1 MVLFFLRSVRST
13 LIIATAIPVSL
24 LGAVAVMYFFGYT
37 FNSVTM
43 LALLLLIGVVVDDAI
58 VVLENIFR
66 HREHLDP
73 DPISAA
79 MNGSREVTFAVI
91 AATLSLVSIF
101 APVIFI
107 GGIIGQFFKSFAV
120 VVTFG
125 VLVSLVRLAHAHA
138 DAVLALPAR
147 AQARRPRASRARP
160 VLRRA
165 GERCIDGCSTARCGT
180 AGRCSPRRRWCRA
193 SSVYFFNNIGKEL
206 APEQDEGRFLITM
219 RTPLGSSIDYTET
232 RLRQVEEIVKQLPGD
247 RDRVG
252 HHRARLGAAGQPG
265 DARDPHAAAR
275 TSARAK
281 GMRSQQQV
289 LATIRRELAQVP
301 GARVF
306 ARGLRRVPG
315 PARPSRCSSSSPGPN
330 LQEMGRNATELQRAL
345 QADPA
350 IGRMDTDLQ
359 LDLPQLVLAPDRTRS
374 QAFGLS
380 AQRRR
385 ARAQHADR
393 RHRHRQVQ
401 RRARATASATTSG
414 SRRRT
419 ASSCSR
425 PTSRRSTCATA
436 RDS

>member
-1 MVLFFLRSVRST
+1 MLFFLHSVRST

-43 LALLLLIGVVVDDAI
+43 LALLLLIGVVVDDSI

-79 MNGSREVTFAVI
+79 MNGSREVTFAVL

-107 GGIIGQFFKSFAV
+107 GGVIGQFFKSFAV

-138 DAVLALPAR
+138 DAVLAVPAR
-147 AQARRPRASRARP
+147 ATSTRAACTARSTGSSPGSRT
-160 VLRRA
+160 
-165 GERCIDGCSTARCGT
+165 CIDACSTARCGT
-180 AGRCSPRRRWCRA
+180 AGRCSPRRRWSSA

-206 APEQDEGRFLITM
+206 APAQDEGRFLITM
-219 RTPLGSSIDYTET
+219 RTPLGSSIQYTET
-232 RLRQVEEIVKQLPGD
+232 RLRQVEEIVKQFPEVVTEWGIIGLGSAQQVNQATLVIRMLPKD
-247 RDRVG
+247 ER
-252 HHRARLGAAGQPG
+252 
-265 DARDPHAAAR
+265 
-275 TSARAK
+275 RAK

-306 ARGLRRVPG
+306 ARGFGVLPG
-315 PARPSRCSSSSPGPN
+315 PADRAAAVRRHRARTCRRWAATP
-330 LQEMGRNATELQRAL
+330 TELQRAL
-345 QADPA
+345 QANPA

-359 LDLPQLVLAPDRTRS
+359 LDLPQLVLAPDRTRV
-374 QAFGLS
+374 AGVRPE
-380 AQRRR
+380 RR
-385 ARAQHADR
+385 
-393 RHRHRQVQ
+393 
-401 RRARATASATTSG
+401 TTS
-414 SRRRT
+414 R
-419 ASSCSR
+419 
-425 PTSRRSTCATA
+425 RRSTC
-436 RDS
+436 